1 MVQGSWFRVKGE
13 GFMTHYALSRPMY
26 DEGQVRV
33 AIFGSWF
40 MINGSWFMVHDT
52 GS

>member
-1 MVQGSWFRVKGE
+1 
-13 GFMTHYALSRPMY
+13 MTY

-40 MINGSWFMVHDT
+40 MINGSWLFFAHL
-52 GS
+52 SSHSFNY